1 MRAVP
6 KLLVCIAII
15 AVLTGYYAWRD
26 RYQARRL
33 DRLAA
38 LAPELGM
45 RVVGRN
51 LKIKNADLLQAPLF
65 KEGKEPSRSVSFAM
79 EGTAT
84 GVYGLI
90 GDYQYDYDSDDSDG
104 RSVTHTNSQTF
115 AAYSSPDHKLP
126 IFELEEKNTSNYFTI
141 TGNTKERVVAFDAQP
156 EFAKRFYLMSDNI
169 AETRR
174 VFTADLRAVL
184 LQVDAQRNWR
194 VEASGPWV
202 VFFRDDSYVKAED
215 FRQFVK
221 DTSRTAAEIF
231 EKCDCGTSVAGKS

>member
-6 KLLVCIAII
+6 KLLIFVVII
-15 AVLTGYYAWRD
+15 AALGGYYVWRG

-33 DRLAA
+33 DKIAA
-38 LAPELGM
+38 LAPQMGM
-45 RVVGRN
+45 KVVGRN
-51 LKIKNADLLQAPLF
+51 MKIKNNDLLQAPLF
-65 KEGKEPSRSVSFAM
+65 KEGKEPSRMVSFAM
-79 EGTAT
+79 EGTTA

-90 GDYQYDYDSDDSDG
+90 GDYQYDYNSDDSDG
-104 RSVTHTNSQTF
+104 NSVTHTNSQTF

-141 TGNTKERVVAFDAQP
+141 TGNSKDRLVAFDAQP
-156 EFAKRFYLMSDNI
+156 EFAKRFYLMSDNA

-174 VFTADLRAVL
+174 VFTTDLRAAL
-184 LQVDAQRNWR
+184 LQVDPKRNWR
-194 VEASGPWV
+194 VQASGPWV

-215 FRQFVK
+215 FRQFVQ

-231 EKCDCGTSVAGKS
+231 QKCDCGIAVAGKS